1 MSKKICLVS
10 SSEDSY
16 LVGKINASDDWRAI
30 NVSGCGYKLL
40 SVITGLA
47 DAYVLSKDSSFKW
60 DTCGPHAILLAMGGN
75 VDPFVKQGE
84 DSEVLYHSSGEG
96 EGSKSWANK
105 DGIIAY
111 LSKDVVS
118 SLLSVIE

>member
-1 MSKKICLVS
+1 MS
-10 SSEDSY
+10 SSEDSS
-16 LVGKINASDDWRAI
+16 LLDKINASDEWRTI
-30 NVSGCGYKLL
+30 KVSGCGYKLL

-75 VDPFVKQGE
+75 LKPFVRGGGGG
-84 DSEVLYHSSGEG
+84 EVLYHSRGEG
-96 EGSKSWANK
+96 EGSKCWANK

-111 LSKDVVS
+111 VSKDVVS
-118 SLLSVIE
+118 SLLSAID